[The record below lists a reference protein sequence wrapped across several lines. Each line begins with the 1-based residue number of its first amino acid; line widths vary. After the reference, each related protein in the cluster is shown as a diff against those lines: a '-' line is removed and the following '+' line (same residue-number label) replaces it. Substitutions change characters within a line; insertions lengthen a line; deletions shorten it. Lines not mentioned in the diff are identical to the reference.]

1 MTLANYNNFCKNPLT
16 LEERFPTIEE
26 FALTFDDFFIL
37 KKNVNRT
44 DYDELFSAVRDGLR
58 SSEHKKALDRDT
70 IKKYIECF
78 DLGSCSKSVD
88 SILTWYI
95 DAINKS
101 TASDSTKN
109 AYIRQWFR
117 YFFAKAYCIR
127 ESTTNWKWLG
137 NIPASEDGNDFFTY
151 LSCLDE
157 KKIKEK
163 LKDENNKKNFKNW
176 ITNKQ
181 QSKDFVK
188 IKSVLAFLDDVNS
201 DGIIVNKEN
210 LLISWFYTKC
220 YKHFPC
226 NEMLLEKYGKKGKEK
241 ESPYSHRI
249 EELVNVIDGP
259 KNDNAKE
266 KIEREID
273 YLKECTPPTDY
284 PVLLY
289 MEFKN
294 NFYLGNYEKAVFY
307 ARQVSYVFF
316 YVGSTG
322 NYTYSDLSTLW
333 YRILIVAMAFI
344 SYNSTDSKVKTAAT
358 KLFTSLL
365 KYSYLVHLEL
375 EIAGYDDSEN
385 FVYNNSEKL
394 ESLRKQYCNQSD
406 SFFLPSSFY
415 EKKKHILSLEY
426 DENKLNQ
433 KIISFG
439 NTSGYAIEIA
449 SQINNPEKVKEI
461 IAKGGNVLKAK
472 DPNKNTL
479 FWCINNMLLFLPIG
493 FWRIVLVPH
502 SLEHISNDDIINFI
516 IPNARK
522 TLKKYYDYNKVHAE
536 ELENAYKIFK
546 MILPAYKEADIDVS
560 RLTFRNDQN
569 LLYTVCNIGKCTIV
583 EDVIPLFNIET
594 VKNDSNN
601 YFLAVLETYK
611 QLWAKNNGCKYE
623 NPYVNRVNQFIKSPE
638 YFGDGNTRELSLFY
652 NELLTQ
658 NEFLFDS
665 SCSFIDENELLKII
679 DLLINLHFDPCKDI
693 PKKPHDFPYGVIPLY
708 DCTLFAIEMGW
719 LKCVKRLCTYLIAE
733 YNDHW
738 EKMKKSYFA
747 EAMWQ
752 WQMRNPQCIRY
763 PSENEQ
769 KLILKYLAS
778 LLK

>member
-101 TASDSTKN
+101 TASGSTKN

-117 YFFAKAYCIR
+117 CFFAKAYCIR

-137 NIPASEDGNDFFTY
+137 NIPASEDGHDFFTY

-226 NEMLLEKYGKKGKEK
+226 NEMLLEKYGKKGKEE

-307 ARQVSYVFF
+307 ARQVS
-316 YVGSTG
+316 
-322 NYTYSDLSTLW
+322 
-333 YRILIVAMAFI
+333 
-344 SYNSTDSKVKTAAT
+344 
-358 KLFTSLL
+358 
-365 KYSYLVHLEL
+365 
-375 EIAGYDDSEN
+375 
-385 FVYNNSEKL
+385 
-394 ESLRKQYCNQSD
+394 
-406 SFFLPSSFY
+406 
-415 EKKKHILSLEY
+415 
-426 DENKLNQ
+426 
-433 KIISFG
+433 
-439 NTSGYAIEIA
+439 
-449 SQINNPEKVKEI
+449 
-461 IAKGGNVLKAK
+461 
-472 DPNKNTL
+472 
-479 FWCINNMLLFLPIG
+479 
-493 FWRIVLVPH
+493 
-502 SLEHISNDDIINFI
+502 
-516 IPNARK
+516 
-522 TLKKYYDYNKVHAE
+522 
-536 ELENAYKIFK
+536 
-546 MILPAYKEADIDVS
+546 
-560 RLTFRNDQN
+560 
-569 LLYTVCNIGKCTIV
+569 
-583 EDVIPLFNIET
+583 
-594 VKNDSNN
+594 
-601 YFLAVLETYK
+601 
-611 QLWAKNNGCKYE
+611 
-623 NPYVNRVNQFIKSPE
+623 
-638 YFGDGNTRELSLFY
+638 
-652 NELLTQ
+652 
-658 NEFLFDS
+658 
-665 SCSFIDENELLKII
+665 
-679 DLLINLHFDPCKDI
+679 
-693 PKKPHDFPYGVIPLY
+693 
-708 DCTLFAIEMGW
+708 
-719 LKCVKRLCTYLIAE
+719 
-733 YNDHW
+733 
-738 EKMKKSYFA
+738 
-747 EAMWQ
+747 
-752 WQMRNPQCIRY
+752 
-763 PSENEQ
+763 
-769 KLILKYLAS
+769 
-778 LLK
+778 

>member
-44 DYDELFSAVRDGLR
+44 DYDELFSTVRDGLR
-58 SSEHKKALDRDT
+58 SSEHKKSLDRDT

-101 TASDSTKN
+101 TASGSTKN

-188 IKSVLAFLDDVNS
+188 IKSILAFLDDVNS

-226 NEMLLEKYGKKGKEK
+226 NEMLLEKYGKKGKEE

-249 EELVNVIDGP
+249 EELVNLIDGP
-259 KNDNAKE
+259 KNENAKE

-289 MEFKN
+289 MEFNN

-307 ARQVSYVFF
+307 ARQVSIVFF

-322 NYTYSDLSTLW
+322 YYTYSDLSTLW

-344 SYNSTDSKVKTAAT
+344 SYNATDSKVKTAAT

-365 KYSYLVHLEL
+365 KYSYLVNLEL

-426 DENKLNQ
+426 DENKLNK

-560 RLTFRNDQN
+560 KLTFRNDQN

-583 EDVIPLFNIET
+583 EDVIPLIDIELK
-594 VKNDSNN
+594 KNDSNN
-601 YFLAVLETYK
+601 YFLAVLETYH
-611 QLWAKNNGCKYE
+611 QFWAKKNGCKYE
-623 NPYVNRVNQFIKSPE
+623 NPYVNKVNQFIKSPK
-638 YFGDGNTRELSLFY
+638 YFGDDKTRELSLFY
-652 NELLTQ
+652 NELSTQ

-693 PKKPHDFPYGVIPLY
+693 PQKPSNFPSECYPVY

-719 LKCVKRLCTYLIAE
+719 LKCIKRLCTYIIAE

-738 EKMKKSYFA
+738 KKMKKSYFA

-752 WQMRNPQCIRY
+752 WQMRNQQCIRY